1 MRCQL
6 PAGGS
11 SDHSHICVLPGIE
24 FANNCPVF
32 PGSAGAATGVDLL
45 IDSSLR
51 RESIMHDMSAH
62 THSVEKGGAD
72 AAISASAT
80 TDASQMSEED
90 RRRAEAAKER
100 RRKESSNGEP
110 DVLLDVPN
118 LSIDEV
124 SLEVNNLRVHLA
136 LDARLAN
143 LVRLAAGAE
152 ASSDQVSMTL
162 KGVHAEALMKVRLDN
177 VADILQ
183 RALETVDHNPQIV
196 ERVLKGL
203 EHASGAVGPAAGA
216 ALGERITSRRAGVR
230 GRRARAG
237 GLLTRTVDRMGH
249 TIQHVVDRSGRL
261 IENVLDRSGTVV
273 RRRLLGTIY
282 NLPVIGEYTDEAGR
296 AVRRLRDT
304 SGAILELTED
314 PDAGVGR
321 IRVVS
326 PPPEAKRDG
335 RG

>member
-1 MRCQL
+1 
-6 PAGGS
+6 
-11 SDHSHICVLPGIE
+11 
-24 FANNCPVF
+24 
-32 PGSAGAATGVDLL
+32 LL
-45 IDSSLR
+45 IYSSLR
-51 RESIMHDMSAH
+51 TESIMHDMSEH

-72 AAISASAT
+72 ASISASAT
-80 TDASQMSEED
+80 ADASQLSDED
-90 RRRAEAAKER
+90 RRRAEAARER
-100 RRKESSNGEP
+100 RRKESANGEP

-118 LSIDEV
+118 LSVDEV
-124 SLEVNNLRVHLA
+124 NLEVNNLRVHLA

-152 ASSDQVSMTL
+152 ASSDQVSLTL

-183 RALETVDHNPQIV
+183 RALETVDRNPQIV

-203 EHASGAVGPAAGA
+203 EHAAGAVGPAAGA
-216 ALGERITSRRAGVR
+216 SLGERTAPRRA
-230 GRRARAG
+230 RRARAG
-237 GLLTRTVDRMGH
+237 GLLTRSVDRMGH

-261 IENVLDRSGTVV
+261 IENVLDRSGKVV

-296 AVRRLRDT
+296 AVRRLRDS
-304 SGAILELTED
+304 SGAVLELTED